1 MAAPPRGRRRE
12 AAGEGGAARPPRPR
26 GKVRD
31 HCSSSEPRRRRRRR
45 KLFSNFLFSPFRQ
58 SSAIRGAKLVLQC
71 SQWLKLCLHFFSMQ
85 PTPAAD
91 AAPWCPS
98 FGPGVVL
105 GTQQFRHYL
114 KRFLLVGSQFSV
126 QSNPTTIV
134 IVVQWVEI
142 NSNFYAFPAIS
153 LKFNLPL
160 RIGLSQMSYGVN
172 RSS

>member
-1 MAAPPRGRRRE
+1 MKNQPSWKARRGGICAQNLALKGIANFEVILLWRRHRE
-12 AAGEGGAARPPRPR
+12 AAGEGAARPPRPR

-71 SQWLKLCLHFFSMQ
+71 SQWPKLCLHFFSMQ

-105 GTQQFRHYL
+105 GT
-114 KRFLLVGSQFSV
+114 
-126 QSNPTTIV
+126 
-134 IVVQWVEI
+134 
-142 NSNFYAFPAIS
+142 
-153 LKFNLPL
+153 
-160 RIGLSQMSYGVN
+160 
-172 RSS
+172 